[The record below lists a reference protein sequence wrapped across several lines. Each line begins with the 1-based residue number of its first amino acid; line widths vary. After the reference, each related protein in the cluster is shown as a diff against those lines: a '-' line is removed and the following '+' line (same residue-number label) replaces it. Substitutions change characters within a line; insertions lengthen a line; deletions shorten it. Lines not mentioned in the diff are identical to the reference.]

1 MINIIR
7 RIAQWFAPLALLLAV
22 MCGSAAIAATDHAPN
37 EAIVWANAGIT
48 SQQIT
53 DLATQNGY
61 NVIPLLMDDVY
72 RIVKP
77 TTTKGRSGSDLVDAS
92 GDIISLY
99 QKSGLCKYV
108 GQNRLAKLAEVTPSA
123 TPNDP
128 RYAEQWGLPLMKA
141 PAAWG
146 VEKGKSNVVA
156 VVVDSG
162 CVLTHPDLNSP
173 RLMKSLKD
181 ADGKDVM
188 LDPGDL
194 DNDPSAVYY
203 AEDTDGTWEHG
214 THVMGIIGATANNG
228 IGVSGVAWQNVNLLP
243 IKIARWDATNKVWSL
258 PEDAQINAM
267 KVIINAKQ
275 FLPKQLGVSDV
286 KMVVNM
292 SWGGITLSENPD
304 LNDPFNALL
313 LQAANNY
320 NIVFTISAGNGATEG
335 NYPVSPA
342 NMASQSKNIFCI
354 ASVGPT
360 SKRAYYSTYRS
371 YTTIAAP
378 GGDMSMGETA
388 GILSCGPNRLGA
400 GVDDYIYMQ
409 GTSMASPM
417 AAGAISLMLS
427 KGFRPDAIKDV
438 LTRTANAGTYTVPN
452 AEVGYGIIDL
462 YKAITSTTVSLK
474 LNDSNLTKT
483 AGVYTVRTKKNTF
496 EFVAYNTS
504 AKLITAKLDGEVVDA
519 DNIAYTASQDDNA
532 VVDITVPSETGN
544 HTLTVTAV
552 SKDDST
558 ETVTTTVTFNVS
570 PYVYNIIDT
579 PAKMR
584 LISLPIYD
592 ALEDSS
598 TSVSADQILR
608 ADIDGSSSAAFTL
621 LRWIPNGNDG
631 SWASWASNGSKDPLA
646 SFEGN
651 GVVTGYPSVT
661 AQGKSMSPV
670 GLGYFVKSSV
680 NLYAVSSG
688 TATTANPYEIQLQK
702 GWNLIGNPYT
712 FDVAWNGCQIKTYD
726 GNTYGVTAA
735 ATENLIL
742 PNVYG
747 YNNGSYYWLTAP
759 FGLLQAWEGYWIK
772 ALEPCKLVFNPVSG
786 DAAKSKT
793 ITETWDVKFGLT
805 LDGQPAG
812 NVVIGGANNASDGYD
827 LLDVVA
833 PPAINPNIR
842 LMGVD
847 SALLKDIRSNGGNQK
862 WYMTVP
868 SDGKKATISWAV
880 SGVVPSRSRL
890 MITDLASGT
899 KSIVS
904 RTGDIAC
911 TPGSKLLVEQ
921 LDNGTGSLRIS
932 SMRVRP
938 SRSGAVSVDYT
949 LSTSAVVNAT
959 VYDASG
965 KSVAEI
971 PVGTKSSGPSS
982 LSWNGKNRNGVSL
995 PAGLYTMTLDVTN
1008 EEGNRVTASQPVVL
1022 VR

>member
-7 RIAQWFAPLALLLAV
+7 RITQWFAPFALLLAV
-22 MCGSAAIAATDHAPN
+22 ICGNAAMAATDHAPS
-37 EAIVWANAGIT
+37 EAIVWANAGVT
-48 SQQIT
+48 SQQIS
-53 DLATQNGY
+53 DLATNNGY
-61 NVIPLLMDDVY
+61 KVIPLLMDDVY

-108 GQNRLAKLAEVTPSA
+108 GQNRLAKLAQVTPSS

-141 PAAWG
+141 PAAWD
-146 VEKGKSNVVA
+146 VEKGKSDVVA
-156 VVVDSG
+156 VVIDSG

-181 ADGKDVM
+181 ANGNDVM

-203 AEDTDGTWEHG
+203 ADDAEGAWEHG

-228 IGVSGVAWQNVNLLP
+228 IGVSGVAQQNVNLLP
-243 IKIARWDATNKVWSL
+243 IKIARWDATNKVWTL
-258 PEDAQINAM
+258 PEDAQINSI
-267 KVIINAKQ
+267 KVAINAKQ
-275 FLPKQLGVSDV
+275 FLPKQLGVSEV

-292 SWGGITLSENPD
+292 SWGGNSLSDTPD
-304 LNDPFNALL
+304 LNDPLNALL

-320 NIVFTISAGNGATEG
+320 NILFAISAGNGATEG
-335 NYPVSPA
+335 NYPFYPA

-360 SKRAYYSTYRS
+360 SKRAYYSTYRP

-378 GGDMSMGETA
+378 GGDMSMGSTA

-417 AAGAISLMLS
+417 AAGAISILLS
-427 KGFRPDAIKDV
+427 KGFRPDTIKDI
-438 LTRTANAGTYTVPN
+438 LTRTANAATYTVPN

-462 YKAITSTTVSLK
+462 YKAVTSKTVSIT
-474 LNDSNLTKT
+474 LNSSNLSKT
-483 AGVYTVRTKKNTF
+483 AGVYTFRTKSNTF
-496 EFVAYNTS
+496 QFNSYNTS
-504 AKLITAKLDGEVVDA
+504 AKLITAKLDDEVVDA
-519 DNIAYTASQDDNA
+519 ANISYTSVDDKNG
-532 VVDITVPSETGN
+532 VVDITVPSDTGT
-544 HTLTVTAV
+544 HILKVTAANR
-552 SKDDST
+552 DDHT
-558 ETVTTTVTFNVS
+558 ETISETVNFNVS
-570 PYVYNIIDT
+570 PYVYDISST

-584 LISLPIYD
+584 LISLPIYQHQD
-592 ALEDSS
+592 DS
-598 TSVSADQILR
+598 TNSVPADQILS
-608 ADIDGSSSAAFTL
+608 ADVDGGSSAAFTL
-621 LRWIPNGNDG
+621 LRWLPSNNDG
-631 SWASWASNGSKDPLA
+631 AWSSWSSTGSKDALA
-646 SFEGN
+646 SFENN
-651 GVVTGYPSVT
+651 GVVAGYPALT

-670 GLGYFVKSSV
+670 GLGYFVKSNV
-680 NLYAVSSG
+680 NLYAVSTG
-688 TATTANPYEIQLQK
+688 TVTSASPYEVQLQK

-712 FDVAWNGCQIKTYD
+712 FDVAWNGCQIKTDD

-747 YNNGSYYWLTAP
+747 YDNGSYYWLTAP
-759 FGLLQAWEGYWIK
+759 FGLLRAWEGYWIK
-772 ALEPCKLVFNPVSG
+772 ALEPCKLVFNPASG
-786 DAAKSKT
+786 EAAKSKSN
-793 ITETWDVKFGLT
+793 TETWNVKFGLT

-827 LLDVVA
+827 LLDVIA
-833 PPAINPNIR
+833 PPAINPNIK

-847 SALLKDIRSNGGNQK
+847 SALLKDVRSNSGNQK

-868 SDGKKATISWAV
+868 SDGTKATISWSV
-880 SGVVPSRSRL
+880 TGSVPSRSRL
-890 MITDLASGT
+890 MITDLASGS

-904 RTGDIAC
+904 KSGDITC

-921 LDNGTGSLRIS
+921 LENGTGNLRIS

-949 LSTSAVVNAT
+949 LSASATVKAT

-965 KSVAEI
+965 KSVADI

-982 LSWNGKNRNGVSL
+982 MSWNGKNREGVSL